1 MVNLQS
7 LLTFARRNQWDEV
20 HQQVQADDSL
30 LGAWLHGIVHIQ
42 ENDLDNARHWYS
54 RAQRDFAHH
63 GTVAEELAK
72 LESELLD

>member
-7 LLTFARRNQWDEV
+7 LLTFARRDQWDEV

-30 LGAWLHGIVHIQ
+30 LGAWLHGIAHIQ
-42 ENDLDNARHWYS
+42 DNDLDNARYWYS
-54 RAQRDFAHH
+54 RAQRDFAHR

>member
-1 MVNLQS
+1 MVNLRS
-7 LLTFARRNQWDEV
+7 LLTFARRGQWEEV

-30 LGAWLHGIVHIQ
+30 LGAWLHGIVHIE

-54 RAQRDFAHH
+54 RAQRDFDHR
-63 GTVAEELAK
+63 GTVADELAK